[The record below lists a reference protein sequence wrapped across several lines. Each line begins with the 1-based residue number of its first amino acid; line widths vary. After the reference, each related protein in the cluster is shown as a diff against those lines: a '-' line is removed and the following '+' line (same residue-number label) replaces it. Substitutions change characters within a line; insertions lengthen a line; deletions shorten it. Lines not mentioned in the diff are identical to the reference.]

1 MKQRYILET
10 YDQILKEIKNPK
22 LVFENDFVS
31 FLEDCATDSYLI
43 YKVNFIKQNGEIRYV
58 VKKPIHN
65 LHPKVAEIKRVHC
78 EPISEF
84 ESFIPNIINELNL
97 NHSKFNV
104 RWCNQND
111 TNTLYILE
119 YCDIASLTNEMRFFL
134 YCYHSLKNENE
145 KIKKINKETIFN
157 FKSKERVEQYIHKK
171 QYALENL
178 ANRLI
183 KDINPINSSDIY
195 KFSSIYDKND
205 CLKITYVYLEKLL
218 RFIEKEYKNYL
229 NVNIQVPYRS
239 ILVKEFE
246 ITNKLKEVKSML
258 LASNIP
264 DQLLKLAYEPI
275 LKIATIHIQEK
286 LTYYEFNYC
295 SDFILVLH
303 HQIDFEN
310 VTSEN
315 IKEYMFEMNFN
326 SLQFFKYLTFDILKE
341 LETQENNIQKI
352 DVLYR
357 LMKNYNQKQ
366 SRNFLKYKTNL
377 PPLKDQ
383 IINWIEEEIEYL
395 TKKIKLEANQLTNIS
410 NNEEKIKFLT
420 GLSVAQ
426 LSYFFG
432 LLMEVGIIKHK
443 NQTDIFRFISENF
456 KTTHS
461 EKISVDSIKVKYY
474 NVESNTKSAVRGK
487 ILELIELTKF

>member
-1 MKQRYILET
+1 MRKKYILET

-22 LVFENDFVS
+22 LVFDNDFVA
-31 FLEDCATDSYLI
+31 FLENCSEESYLI
-43 YKVNFIKQNGEIRYV
+43 YRVDFVKQNGEINYTI
-58 VKKPIHN
+58 KKPFHN
-65 LHPKVAEIKRVHC
+65 LHPKVTEMDCIEC
-78 EPISEF
+78 ESITEF
-84 ESFIPNIINELNL
+84 EKYIPEILNELEINQL
-97 NHSKFNV
+97 DVNI
-104 RWCNQND
+104 RWCSKNEN
-111 TNTLYILE
+111 NSLYILE
-119 YCDIASLTNEMRFFL
+119 EIEISNLSNEQRFFL
-134 YCYHSLKNENE
+134 YCYHSLKNEND

-183 KDINPINSSDIY
+183 KDINPVNPSDIY
-195 KFSSIYDKND
+195 RFSTNYDKID
-205 CLKITYVYLEKLL
+205 CLKITYIYLEKLL
-218 RFIEKEYKNYL
+218 RFIEKEFKNYL
-229 NVNIQVPYRS
+229 NVNIQIPYRS

-246 ITNKLKEVKSML
+246 ITDKLKELKSKL
-258 LASNIP
+258 LGSNIN
-264 DQLLKLAYEPI
+264 DQLLKLVYEPL
-275 LKIATIHIQEK
+275 LKIATINIQEK
-286 LTYYEFNYC
+286 LTYYDFNYC
-295 SDFILVLH
+295 SDFISVLH

-310 VTSEN
+310 STEEA
-315 IKEYMFEMNFN
+315 IKECLFELNFN

-357 LMKNYNQKQ
+357 LLKNYNQKQ

-377 PPLKDQ
+377 PPLKEQ
-383 IINWIEEEIEYL
+383 IISWIEEEIEYL

-443 NQTDIFRFISENF
+443 NQTDVFRFISENF
-456 KTTHS
+456 KTNHS